1 MGKFFSMLLE
11 KITAVIAWL
20 SDLAVAVFKAAW
32 DFAKDVICWPLD
44 QCLSIIVGLLQGMQF
59 DAITANLGAW
69 SSMPDEIINILG
81 LLGVGPASGIIVAA
95 IAIRLVLQLIPFT
108 RLGS

>member
-11 KITAVIAWL
+11 KITAVIAWF
-20 SDLAVAVFKAAW
+20 SDLAVAVFKAGW
-32 DFAKDVICWPLD
+32 DFAKDVICWPVD
-44 QCLSIIVGLLQGMQF
+44 QFLSIIVGLLQDMEF
-59 DAITANLGAW
+59 DDITANLGAW
-69 SSMPDEIINILG
+69 SSMPEEIINILG
-81 LLGVGPASGIIVAA
+81 LLGVAEASGIIVAA

>member
-11 KITAVIAWL
+11 KITAVITWF

-32 DFAKDVICWPLD
+32 DIAKDVICWPLD
-44 QCLSIIVGLLQGMQF
+44 QFLSIIVGLLQGMQF
-59 DAITANLGAW
+59 DDITANLGAW
-69 SSMPDEIINILG
+69 SSMPAEIMNILG
-81 LLGVGPASGIIVAA
+81 LLGVAEASGIIVAA
-95 IAIRLVLQLIPFT
+95 IGIRLALQLIPFT